1 MKLILSLQRY
11 YTNLE
16 APKYHNCQ
24 QYLYKIQAKW
34 LICNSY
40 ISFERQVGVF
50 QILAYRQVNFLLEI
64 KTQVVG
70 FAELDSSSLF

>member
-1 MKLILSLQRY
+1 MKLLLSLQRY

-16 APKYHNCQ
+16 APKYLNCQ

-40 ISFERQVGVF
+40 IYFERQAGVL
-50 QILAYRQVNFLLEI
+50 QILAYRWVNFF
-64 KTQVVG
+64 VG
-70 FAELDSSSLF
+70 N